1 MYLCVGD
8 KDQGKICVWVCI
20 CVWEIKTR
28 VKYVYG
34 CIHVP
39 TFAFATANKCRL
51 KYDLSLISLNPL
63 FIAVETFTFT
73 D

>member
-1 MYLCVGD
+1 M
-8 KDQGKICVWVCI
+8 
-20 CVWEIKTR
+20 
-28 VKYVYG
+28 
-34 CIHVP
+34 P